1 MSSHD
6 IQKKIVVNYKKLLIE
21 GMCLLNKRKIF
32 FNNMYMFDNVYCI
45 TFVGDI
51 MLSNIESLNAVI
63 CQID

>member
-1 MSSHD
+1 
-6 IQKKIVVNYKKLLIE
+6 
-21 GMCLLNKRKIF
+21 
-32 FNNMYMFDNVYCI
+32 MYMFDNVYCI